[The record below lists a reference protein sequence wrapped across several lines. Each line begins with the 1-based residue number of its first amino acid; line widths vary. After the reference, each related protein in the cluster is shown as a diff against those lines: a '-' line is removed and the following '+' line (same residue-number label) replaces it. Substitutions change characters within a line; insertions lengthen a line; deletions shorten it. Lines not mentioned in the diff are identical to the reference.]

1 MVLENEQE
9 PSSSPR
15 AALQSTPASSRMSTI
30 RPITSTPDVKMVGN
44 DEGEDGEDCPQ
55 AFTSSGRASDLD
67 TFFLSD
73 DDEVEIRAKGGSS
86 TRRKLLSSRP
96 SADDDTGSRPS
107 FPSALSSNNFLTGTE
122 QSAQNSKKG
131 KKASEYCYSFLVDRR
146 DVGSFIT
153 LMCKP
158 FSPIPSFAFLER
170 WKGKFFE
177 HLAFDL
183 GDYSTRLGQKLTD
196 RVKMKMVG
204 VPEMSFDFWAAK
216 GYKVGRV
223 DQTETSLG
231 AEMCA
236 TKKGGAKDIVR
247 RRCIAALVSSQ
258 IESPTQGQT
267 LIRALEF
274 LESLRIVWADTLAP
288 AEVQIHFYKN
298 VKGSSCLLRGV
309 SFSLKVPS
317 LLMVCVKQQLAE
329 ETYYVLKVAAPTDH
343 RNDVDHA
350 ETVGFSA

>member
-44 DEGEDGEDCPQ
+44 DEGEDGEVKIVLKHSLRPVVPP
-55 AFTSSGRASDLD
+55 DLD

-86 TRRKLLSSRP
+86 TRRKLLSRRP

-107 FPSALSSNNFLTGTE
+107 FPSALSSNNFLTATE

-177 HLAFDL
+177 HSAFDL
-183 GDYSTRLGQKLTD
+183 KLTD
-196 RVKMKMVG
+196 RVKMKM
-204 VPEMSFDFWAAK
+204 

-247 RRCIAALVSSQ
+247 RKMRA
-258 IESPTQGQT
+258 GQT
-267 LIRALEF
+267 AFGLWIMDASAGEF
-274 LESLRIVWADTLAP
+274 
-288 AEVQIHFYKN
+288 N
-298 VKGSSCLLRGV
+298 
-309 SFSLKVPS
+309 FSTFTDD
-317 LLMVCVKQQLAE
+317 VCVTKLKTVICQLWPKVNFILRDLMIYIFDNIVAMIIANSNSKL
-329 ETYYVLKVAAPTDH
+329 TVKDDSRIITHGVLASDEDLSTSFLCYK
-343 RNDVDHA
+343 
-350 ETVGFSA
+350 SATLVPWTERTIM